1 VTPAA
6 RGVLSHGTIVFKMLS
21 RCHSMTQEGLEQHTR
36 TMSVDVIPMRNQRW
50 KMEVNGEHEGFPPA
64 ALAGRR
70 ELEEQSFA
78 LHSGRVSPNAA
89 VASGHR
95 NSPDLRRQI
104 PFHSP
109 LAAGADI
116 YGGSAQGVGDASV
129 PASVPAAL
137 AAIDQALAVSGG
149 SGEGSTRVPAALTAS
164 DQALAVSGGGG
175 EVSGRGGGGGQNVQV
190 PSTWRIVRA
199 SVTT

>member
-1 VTPAA
+1 
-6 RGVLSHGTIVFKMLS
+6 
-21 RCHSMTQEGLEQHTR
+21 MTQEGLEQHTR

-50 KMEVNGEHEGFPPA
+50 TMEVNGEHEGFPPA

-70 ELEEQSFA
+70 ELEEPSFA

-89 VASGHR
+89 VASCHR

-137 AAIDQALAVSGG
+137 AAIDQNLVDVSIDK
-149 SGEGSTRVPAALTAS
+149 T
-164 DQALAVSGGGG
+164 
-175 EVSGRGGGGGQNVQV
+175 
-190 PSTWRIVRA
+190 RIVSA
-199 SVTT
+199 QIFMEDMDQTSAMDVVW